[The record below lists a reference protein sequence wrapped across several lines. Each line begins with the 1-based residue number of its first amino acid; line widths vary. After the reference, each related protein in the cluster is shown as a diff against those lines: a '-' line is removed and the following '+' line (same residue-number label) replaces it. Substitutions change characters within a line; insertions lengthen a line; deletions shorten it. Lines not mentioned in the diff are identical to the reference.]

1 MVGVDGRV
9 RVSDFGLA
17 RGAADVDSALGVA
30 TGEDVPGDRVM
41 LTAPGAIVGTP
52 YYMAPEQRRGEEAD
66 ARSDQYSFCV
76 ALYVAIHRRRPDE
89 PGTDRVRVPR
99 RIRLALQRGLSAAP
113 EGRFAS
119 MDALLKMLEGS
130 RRRWPW
136 LAAGAVGLA
145 VALMMRSTA
154 PLCQDAERHLLN
166 VWDEGRRAAVAEG
179 LTRTGVPY
187 AAAGVQAVT
196 TTLDDY
202 AARWVAMRTDACAAT
217 RVHGEQTE
225 AQLELRMTCLDG
237 RLRELRA
244 LGDRLSTADA
254 TTAERAV
261 WAAYNLSELSDCADV
276 EALASPLPPPTDP
289 AERARVEALRGELAE
304 VKSLHEAGQY
314 RSGWTAVQVLTRDVE
329 ALAYRP
335 LMAEVSHLAGVLAAE
350 LGEFAAA
357 EASLGRAVWA
367 AEASRHDAVLVR
379 ALTETIGVVG
389 LRLARHS
396 EAEGLR
402 ARVTA
407 VLERMHRPVEAE
419 AALLA
424 ATAAVAIDAGNF
436 KGAEADLGGA
446 LELLAGRHGA
456 NDLRLTGPLRTLGHS
471 ALQRGDGVGAIGPI
485 RRALEIQRR
494 VLGADHPE
502 VAASLEALA
511 GAEYLTSAYES
522 AEAHYEQAQAVYERV
537 YGARHHKVANVLHN
551 RGLVR
556 LWQGDA
562 AAAADLHRRAT
573 EIAIET
579 LGVEHP
585 TVANYREAHA
595 SALETAGRPAEALV
609 LLEQAEAVQ
618 RVKLG
623 SHPRLAGTLHSIGRV
638 KLALGEYEAARAV
651 TLASRD
657 MYVAALGKSDPTI
670 ERTLGM
676 AELELGHV
684 AAAVAALE
692 AAAASHSATD
702 DPGEALWT
710 DGLLARALVAA
721 GQRARGEALA
731 RVTRERMAADE
742 RMSEQRV
749 ALERWMAAEKVA
761 H

>member
-1 MVGVDGRV
+1 V
-9 RVSDFGLA
+9 R
-17 RGAADVDSALGVA
+17 
-30 TGEDVPGDRVM
+30 
-41 LTAPGAIVGTP
+41 
-52 YYMAPEQRRGEEAD
+52 
-66 ARSDQYSFCV
+66 
-76 ALYVAIHRRRPDE
+76 
-89 PGTDRVRVPR
+89 
-99 RIRLALQRGLSAAP
+99 
-113 EGRFAS
+113 
-119 MDALLKMLEGS
+119 
-130 RRRWPW
+130 
-136 LAAGAVGLA
+136 
-145 VALMMRSTA
+145 
-154 PLCQDAERHLLN
+154 
-166 VWDEGRRAAVAEG
+166 
-179 LTRTGVPY
+179 
-187 AAAGVQAVT
+187 
-196 TTLDDY
+196 
-202 AARWVAMRTDACAAT
+202 
-217 RVHGEQTE
+217 
-225 AQLELRMTCLDG
+225 
-237 RLRELRA
+237 
-244 LGDRLSTADA
+244 
-254 TTAERAV
+254 
-261 WAAYNLSELSDCADV
+261 AAYNLSDLGDCADV

-289 AERARVEALRGELAE
+289 AGRARVEQLRGRLAE

-314 RSGWTAVQVLTRDVE
+314 RPGWTAVQLLMRDVD

-335 LMAEVSHLAGVLAAE
+335 LIAEALHLEGVLAAE

-379 ALTETIGVVG
+379 ALTETISVVG
-389 LRLARHS
+389 LRLARHA

-436 KGAEADLGGA
+436 KSAEADLRRA
-446 LELLAGRHGA
+446 LGLIEGRHGA
-456 NDLRLTGPLRTLGHS
+456 GDLRLTGPLRTLGHA
-471 ALQRGDGVGAIGPI
+471 ALQQGDGAGAAVPI
-485 RRALEIQRR
+485 QRALEIQRR

-511 GAEYLTSAYES
+511 GAEYLTSAYEQ
-522 AEAHYEQAQAVYERV
+522 AQAHYERAQAGYERA
-537 YGARHHKVANVLHN
+537 YGARHHKVANVLQN

-562 AAAADLHRRAT
+562 AAAVDLHRRAT
-573 EIAIET
+573 EMAIET
-579 LGVEHP
+579 LGAEHP

-618 RVKLG
+618 RAKLG
-623 SHPRLAGTLHSIGRV
+623 AHPRLAGTLHSIGRV
-638 KLALGEYEAARAV
+638 KLALGEYEAARAA
-651 TLASRD
+651 TLASRA
-657 MYVAALGKSDPTI
+657 MYVATLGKSDPTI

-684 AAAVAALE
+684 EAAVAAL
-692 AAAASHSATD
+692 AAAAAGHSATD

-742 RMSEQRV
+742 RMSEQQA
-749 ALERWMAAEKVA
+749 ALEQWMARAKIIKK
-761 H
+761 